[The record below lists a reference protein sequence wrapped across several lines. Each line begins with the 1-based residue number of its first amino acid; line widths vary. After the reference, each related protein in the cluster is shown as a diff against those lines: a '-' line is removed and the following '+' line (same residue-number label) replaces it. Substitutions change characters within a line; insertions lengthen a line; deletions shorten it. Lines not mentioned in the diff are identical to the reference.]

1 MILFFQFKLLLLF
14 QVIPVEKLVKG
25 RFQDN
30 FEFVQWF
37 KKFFDANYNG
47 AEYDALAAREGIP
60 LGPNAG
66 NAKVPVA
73 AVSKPVQQPVA
84 KAVPSNVGVV
94 PQQKQTIAKP
104 TSTNKPSTTTVS
116 HAAPAKPAAN
126 THHQQQ
132 QSATNGHHDTA
143 PAARNG
149 GNNNHSQVN
158 ELQNENLR
166 LTTEVN
172 EVKSKIEIGT

>member
-1 MILFFQFKLLLLF
+1 MKFVQLLF
-14 QVIPVEKLVKG
+14 SSLEQVIPVEKLVKG

-47 AEYDALAAREGIP
+47 AEYDALTAREGIP

-73 AVSKPVQQPVA
+73 AVSKPVAVPVS
-84 KAVPSNVGVV
+84 KPVPSNVGVV
-94 PQQKQTIAKP
+94 PQQKQAIAKP
-104 TSTNKPSTTTVS
+104 TSSVKPAPAQAVSHSTKPSS
-116 HAAPAKPAAN
+116 N
-126 THHQQQ
+126 IHHQ
-132 QSATNGHHDTA
+132 STTNGNHDA
-143 PAARNG
+143 GARNN
-149 GNNNHSQVN
+149 GNHAQIS

-166 LTTEVN
+166 LTTEVGG
-172 EVKSKIEIGT
+172 KKK

>member
-1 MILFFQFKLLLLF
+1 MLKFYHFRFLK
-14 QVIPVEKLVKG
+14 VIPVEKLVKG

-47 AEYDALAAREGIP
+47 AEYDAVAAREGIP

-73 AVSKPVQQPVA
+73 AVSKPVSQPVA
-84 KAVPSNVGVV
+84 KSVPSNVGVV

-104 TSTNKPSTTTVS
+104 TSTTKQSIQSTTVSS
-116 HAAPAKPAAN
+116 HAAPKPAAVSS
-126 THHQQQ
+126 HHQQ
-132 QSATNGHHDTA
+132 SGGGTNGHHHETA
-143 PAARNG
+143 TRNG
-149 GNNNHSQVN
+149 GNNNHTQVN

-166 LTTEVN
+166 LTTEV
-172 EVKSKIEIGT
+172 EILN